1 MIAGRRPVV
10 VASACAAGMLALA
23 CAGCGE
29 QRGIGATQRTTPTP
43 LSTPKA
49 ALGTAVASVDV
60 SLTEYRLSPA
70 NPRVAHAGVI
80 EFAATN
86 DGESRHELRVDGP
99 TGEVSTPV
107 LGPGDHAT
115 IRVRLPPGTYKWY
128 CPIADHEQRGMVG
141 RVRVAE

>member
-1 MIAGRRPVV
+1 MRPRVIPLA
-10 VASACAAGMLALA
+10 VAAAATLALVL
-23 CAGCGE
+23 AGCGE
-29 QRGIGATQRTTPTP
+29 SRGIGARQRTTPTP
-43 LSTPKA
+43 LSTPTT
-49 ALGTAVASVDV
+49 ALGAAVASVDV

-86 DGESRHELRVDGP
+86 DGETRHELRVDGP

-107 LGPGDHAT
+107 LDPGQHAT
-115 IRVRLPPGTYKWY
+115 IRVKLPPGTYRWY